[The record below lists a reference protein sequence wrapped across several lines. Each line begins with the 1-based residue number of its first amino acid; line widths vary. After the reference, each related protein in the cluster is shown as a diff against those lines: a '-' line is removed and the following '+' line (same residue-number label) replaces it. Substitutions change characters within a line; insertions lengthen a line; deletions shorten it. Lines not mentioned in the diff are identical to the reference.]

1 MAVLALHSRNA
12 PLALEDC
19 FDFFHRGLHN
29 GLLDGLDNMLLH
41 RQAAMCERT
50 RAEPSTAGGVFRRDP
65 GFRTAFSGSL
75 DLCHRPSTRIGIN
88 FTISRMSRKC

>member
-50 RAEPSTAGGVFRRDP
+50 RAEPSTAAVSSAAILAFARRSP
-65 GFRTAFSGSL
+65 EVSICAIV
-75 DLCHRPSTRIGIN
+75 RPQGLE
-88 FTISRMSRKC
+88 